1 MYRVEWI
8 RHQER
13 EKKKL
18 EDEKEKERGLFVL
31 WGVFNSFV
39 LKGKFANCDAL
50 HNNTEKSLLRMIY
63 FMMTVITIIDYSDE
77 TKKNYHSVS

>member
-31 WGVFNSFV
+31 LRVFNSFV
-39 LKGKFANCDAL
+39 LKGKLANCDVL
-50 HNNTEKSLLRMIY
+50 HNNTEKSLLMMIT
-63 FMMTVITIIDYSDE
+63 MITIIDYSDE
-77 TKKNYHSVS
+77 MIKKIIILFLKL